1 MNFEEFKSSIKN
13 LNFLAKGW
21 RANIFVGEFEE
32 KVLSFKV
39 SLKDY
44 TIKALQKEA
53 QILSYLYNFEGFPK
67 VFMQGGDFFAYL
79 YIDALP
85 FEKVFPKLDD
95 YDKRYI
101 LRQILE
107 KAYFLDN
114 LGIKRDEFQK
124 EYKNV
129 LIDKDKR
136 VYILDFERGSFS
148 KNPSNVPQFIQSL
161 RVKGFL
167 DKERAIYLGKLYKK
181 ENKRE
186 EVFLELL
193 SLIT

>member
-1 MNFEEFKSSIKN
+1 MKFEEFKSSVKN

-21 RANIFVGEFEE
+21 RANIFVGELE
-32 KVLSFKV
+32 KKTLSFKV

-44 TIKALQKEA
+44 NIKALQKEA

-67 VFMQGGDFFAYL
+67 IFLQGIDFFAYF
-79 YIDALP
+79 YIDAIP
-85 FEKVFPKLDD
+85 FEEVFPKLDCLS
-95 YDKRYI
+95 KRYV

-107 KAYFLDN
+107 KAYLLDN

-129 LIDKDKR
+129 LIDKDKI

-148 KNPSNVPQFIQSL
+148 KNPSNVTQFIQSL

-167 DKERAIYLGKLYKK
+167 DKEKAIYLGKLYKK

-186 EVFLELL
+186 EIFLELL
-193 SLIT
+193 SLIG

>member
-67 VFMQGGDFFAYL
+67 VV
-79 YIDALP
+79 I
-85 FEKVFPKLDD
+85 
-95 YDKRYI
+95 
-101 LRQILE
+101 
-107 KAYFLDN
+107 
-114 LGIKRDEFQK
+114 
-124 EYKNV
+124 
-129 LIDKDKR
+129 
-136 VYILDFERGSFS
+136 
-148 KNPSNVPQFIQSL
+148 
-161 RVKGFL
+161 
-167 DKERAIYLGKLYKK
+167 
-181 ENKRE
+181 
-186 EVFLELL
+186 
-193 SLIT
+193 